1 MELMISSTM
10 YFKNLDF
17 FLHNHKLYRNTSE
30 FQTHKRFTRIPIL
43 SEYASLSHGV
53 RLLKVVQ
60 ITFSYTRRYEAEDFF
75 ALRAKQGVF
84 RLFLLIL
91 RLCWCSVVTL
101 VTFSGN
107 LRNFKNNPKNLR
119 IIQKKS
125 KKKIREKKI

>member
-1 MELMISSTM
+1 MELVISSTM
-10 YFKNLDF
+10 YF
-17 FLHNHKLYRNTSE
+17 
-30 FQTHKRFTRIPIL
+30 
-43 SEYASLSHGV
+43 
-53 RLLKVVQ
+53 KVVQ

-107 LRNFKNNPKNLR
+107 LRNFKNYPKNLR

-125 KKKIREKKI
+125 QKKIREKKSKKFDKYPKIPQKNKTHQSA